1 MGTMPSVSL
10 CLARSP
16 GLPGAQ
22 EIESSAAKDSGK
34 QQILRKSKTQV
45 KKSKKNPSFQQF
57 ATVLGCKPSPATG
70 LGVGREMRHSKGLF
84 SLKAI
89 STSNA
94 SVLAQSFL
102 GEQLGEAGGGAML
115 RSASRL
121 EDW

>member
-1 MGTMPSVSL
+1 M
-10 CLARSP
+10 
-16 GLPGAQ
+16 PGAQ

-84 SLKAI
+84 FLKAI
-89 STSNA
+89 STSN
-94 SVLAQSFL
+94 AQSFL